1 MKDDRPKWV
10 VRQAM
15 RLRRRIETVFGRLVT
30 EFGIARTKGR
40 DFCRWSARIL
50 RKILAYNLLIRYE
63 RLAAAA

>member
-1 MKDDRPKWV
+1 V

-40 DFCRWSARIL
+40 DFWRWSARIL
-50 RKILAYNLLIRYE
+50 RHYGANAQRNV
-63 RLAAAA
+63 AVPDG